1 METTACTVQ
10 HQKQMPD
17 VVDGLLPPPTSIK
30 EQMPKLA
37 AMLQNLSGQL
47 GRDSVQRLVRASMD
61 LRKAYDADDYKAVS
75 SVYAR
80 GHGWT
85 NWEEGGYSLGV
96 PNAAMQAFA
105 KKHRGK

>member
-1 METTACTVQ
+1 METTTCTVQ
-10 HQKQMPD
+10 HHGQHPD
-17 VVDGLLPPPTSIK
+17 GVDGLLPPPTSIK
-30 EQMPKLA
+30 DQMPQLA
-37 AMLQNLSGQL
+37 AMLQNLSSQL
-47 GRDSVQRLVRASMD
+47 GRDNVQRLVKASMD
-61 LRKAYDADDYKAVS
+61 LRKAYDADDYREVS
-75 SVYAR
+75 KVYAR